1 MKKYL
6 KVFCLFLLVII
17 GCVACGKKELIST
30 DEFKASMESYGLDIY
45 DITDEYEYEDEYSL
59 TSAVIAAN
67 DDYQINYFSF
77 EDSEMALAVFEEEKE
92 LIDESSSA
100 KHSTTSVQVGDYCKY
115 STTADDYY
123 YIVVRNDNTIIHAEV
138 PESEKDTVQNI
149 FKGFG
154 Y

>member
-45 DITDEYEYEDEYSL
+45 DITDVYEYEDEYSL

-77 EDSEMALAVFEEEKE
+77 EDSEMALK
-92 LIDESSSA
+92 L
-100 KHSTTSVQVGDYCKY
+100 K
-115 STTADDYY
+115 
-123 YIVVRNDNTIIHAEV
+123 
-138 PESEKDTVQNI
+138 
-149 FKGFG
+149 
-154 Y
+154 